1 MFGIDVP
8 IAEVSSFVSLVLMDR
23 FLTTLTIHLSRKPA
37 NEEWVEFS
45 HDGDC
50 SFAGVYQPPLPPKQ
64 SSVFEF
70 IATSNYA
77 DIFAFLQLGKRA
89 SLSELNEAAKHV
101 CLLDW
106 QALQK
111 YNKKLPEPISDDY
124 ELTQFCFRSVFAYQ
138 ILRNGYGFSED
149 FNFTAVDVLNGQ
161 KLGWALGSMLYEI
174 NTRKF
179 GDEGI
184 DVASVLL
191 T

>member
-1 MFGIDVP
+1 M
-8 IAEVSSFVSLVLMDR
+8 R
-23 FLTTLTIHLSRKPA
+23 LSRKPA

-77 DIFAFLQLGKRA
+77 DIFAFLHLGKRA

-106 QALQK
+106 QSLQK
-111 YNKKLPEPISDDY
+111 YNKNLSEPISDVY
-124 ELTQFCFRSVFAYQ
+124 ELSQFCFRSVFAYQ
-138 ILRNGYGFSED
+138 ILRNGYGFAED
-149 FNFTAVDVLNGQ
+149 FKLTAVDVLNDQ

-174 NTRKF
+174 NIRKF
-179 GDEGI
+179 EDEWI
-184 DVASVLL
+184 NVSPALL